1 MKLYYYAFTSH
12 KYGLDR
18 MKRATVILNKLRAEG
33 IETMLLVNDFRAGL
47 VARDFGVSESITIEG
62 IQDIDAI
69 AEIGDCVII
78 DSPEDDHGRLVK
90 YCSDFKSVFRFA
102 EHAEDKSIHGEI
114 LLKLDCQNDE
124 ECISSLIVDDIYF
137 EEHKKE
143 SRTLFF
149 LGDSDAN
156 KIILNNADFFKGSEI
171 ELLLGNYFYV
181 KYESDLNKVFDTL
194 HEAEE
199 YMDLICTSSRIVTA
213 SFQTALEASVAGAEV
228 IFIETEELDAEKR
241 EVLNQLKVI
250 LIIEFNKDEYQQAL
264 LKNVSRVSA
273 LIERNE
279 TIIKKIIDRL

>member
-18 MKRATVILNKLRAEG
+18 MKRATVVLNKLREHG
-33 IETMLLVNDFRAGL
+33 IETMLLLNDFRAGL
-47 VARDFGVSESITIEG
+47 VARDFGVSESVTIEG

-69 AEIGDCVII
+69 AEIGDSVII

-102 EHAEDKSIHGEI
+102 ENREDKSIHGETI
-114 LLKLDCQNDE
+114 LRIDCKSE
-124 ECISSLIVDDIYF
+124 ECISSLLVDDVYF

-143 SRTLFF
+143 QRTLFF

-156 KIILNNADFFKGSEI
+156 KMILNNAEFFQDSEM

-181 KYESDLNKVFDTL
+181 KYESDLEKIFNTL

-199 YMDLICTSSRIVTA
+199 YTNLICSSSRVVTA
-213 SFQTALEASVAGAEV
+213 SFQTALDASVAGAEV
-228 IFIETEELDAEKR
+228 IFIETEEIDVEKR
-241 EVLNQLKVI
+241 ELLSELNVI
-250 LIIEFNKDEYQQAL
+250 LIIKFNKDEYQHSL
-264 LKNVSRVSA
+264 LKNVSTVSNV
-273 LIERNE
+273 IERNE
-279 TIIKKIIDRL
+279 TIITKIIDRL

>member
-18 MKRATVILNKLRAEG
+18 MKRATVILNKLRADG

-47 VARDFGVSESITIEG
+47 VARDFGVPESITIEG

-69 AEIGDCVII
+69 AKIGDCVII

-102 EHAEDKSIHGEI
+102 EHDEDKSVHGEI
-114 LLKLDCQNDE
+114 LLKLDCQNDA

-143 SRTLFF
+143 NRTLFF

-156 KIILNNADFFKGSEI
+156 KIILNNADFFKGSKI

-181 KYESDLNKVFDTL
+181 KYESDLENIFDTL

-199 YMDLICTSSRIVTA
+199 YIDLICTFSRVVTA

-228 IFIETEELDAEKR
+228 IFIEIEELSAEKR
-241 EVLNQLKVI
+241 EILNRLKII
-250 LIIEFNKDEYQQAL
+250 LIKKFNKYKYTHSL
-264 LKNVSRVSA
+264 LKNVSMASII
-273 LIERNE
+273 IERNE
-279 TIIKKIIDRL
+279 TVINKIIDRL

>member
-1 MKLYYYAFTSH
+1 MKLYYYAFTGH

-18 MKRATVILNKLRAEG
+18 MKRGAVILNKLRESG
-33 IETMLLVNDFRAGL
+33 VETMLLVNDFRAGL
-47 VARDFGVSESITIEG
+47 VAREFGVPESITIEG

-69 AEIGDCVII
+69 AQIGDSVII

-102 EHAEDKSIHGEI
+102 ENSEDKSIHGETI
-114 LLKLDCQNDE
+114 LKIDCKSE
-124 ECISSLIVDDIYF
+124 ECISSLLVDDIYF

-143 SRTLFF
+143 NRTLFF

-156 KIILNNADFFKGSEI
+156 KMILNNANFFKGSDM

-181 KYESDLNKVFDTL
+181 KYESDLEKIFYTL

-199 YMDLICTSSRIVTA
+199 YMDLICSSSHVVTA
-213 SFQTALEASVAGAEV
+213 SFQTALDASVSGAEV
-228 IFIETEELDAEKR
+228 IFIEIEKLDAEKR
-241 EVLNQLKVI
+241 EVLQILKII
-250 LIIEFNKDEYQQAL
+250 LITEFNRDEYQQAL
-264 LKNVSRVSA
+264 LKNVPRAST

-279 TIIKKIIDRL
+279 TIINKIINRL